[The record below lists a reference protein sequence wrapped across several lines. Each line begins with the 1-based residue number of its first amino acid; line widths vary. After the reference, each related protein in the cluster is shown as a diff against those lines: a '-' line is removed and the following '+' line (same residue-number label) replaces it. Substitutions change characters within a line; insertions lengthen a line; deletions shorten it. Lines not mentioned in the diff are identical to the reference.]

1 MYLLLSSDLP
11 FYDKNNNNE
20 SIAYLRKKNIV
31 PLFFISN
38 FYKGTMQPG
47 KLADI
52 APSIL
57 KVMNLEI
64 PKAMDGTPLF

>member
-1 MYLLLSSDLP
+1 
-11 FYDKNNNNE
+11 
-20 SIAYLRKKNIV
+20 V

-64 PKAMDGTPLF
+64 PKEMNGTPLF